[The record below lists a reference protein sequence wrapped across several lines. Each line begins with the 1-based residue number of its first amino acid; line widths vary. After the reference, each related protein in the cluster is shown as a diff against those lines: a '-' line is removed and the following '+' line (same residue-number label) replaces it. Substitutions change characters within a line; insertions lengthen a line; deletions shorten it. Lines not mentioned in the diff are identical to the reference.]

1 MTSTTIATLTHAAI
15 GLALVVSA
23 TVLLALN
30 DLDATTAMA
39 LYAGAV
45 GLIGGS
51 ANTALALKVPTPPD
65 GSQGVT
71 AGQSGV

>member
-1 MTSTTIATLTHAAI
+1 MTSTTWAALTHAVI

-23 TVLLALN
+23 TVLLALH
-30 DLDATTAMA
+30 DIDSTTAMA

-51 ANTALALKVPTPPD
+51 ANTALALKVPTPEN
-65 GSQGVT
+65 GSQGVE
-71 AGQSGV
+71 GK

>member
-1 MTSTTIATLTHAAI
+1 MSSTTLAAVTHAII
-15 GLALVVSA
+15 GLSLVVSA
-23 TVLLALN
+23 TVLLALH

-51 ANTALALKVPTPPD
+51 AATTLALKVPSPEN
-65 GSQGVT
+65 GSQG
-71 AGQSGV
+71 GKGS